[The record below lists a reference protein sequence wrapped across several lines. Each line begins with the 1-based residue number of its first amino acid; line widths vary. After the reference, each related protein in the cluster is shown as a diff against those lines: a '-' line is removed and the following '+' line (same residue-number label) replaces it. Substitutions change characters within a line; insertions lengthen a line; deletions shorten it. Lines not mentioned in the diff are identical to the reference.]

1 MSTEDRDHKQAG
13 KHHQTTAEIEQEL
26 RQVNAAKLDPAQFQP
41 LYDKYYKPIF
51 VFIFRRTGNEDL
63 TSDLASQV
71 FLRALINIKKY
82 EHRGLPFSA
91 WLFRIAF
98 NEVNMFFRKTNAQ
111 RVVSI
116 DTTKINS
123 IAAEAELEST
133 SETDKLLMT
142 CIAELPADAIQVIEL
157 RYFESRSFNEVA
169 RLLGISESNAKVK
182 VYRILDKL
190 KQIILKK
197 KK

>member
-1 MSTEDRDHKQAG
+1 MSTEDKGDQQAG
-13 KHHQTTAEIEQEL
+13 KHHQSAAEIEQEL
-26 RQVNAAKLDPAQFQP
+26 RHVNAAKLDPEQFQP

-51 VFIFRRTGNEDL
+51 IFIFRRTGNEDL

-98 NEVNMFFRKTNAQ
+98 NEVNMFFRKTNTQ

-116 DTTKINS
+116 DTTKMNS

-133 SETDKLLMT
+133 AETDKLLMD
-142 CIAELPADAIQVIEL
+142 CIAELPSDAIQVIEL

-169 RLLGISESNAKVK
+169 RLLGISENNAKVK
-182 VYRILDKL
+182 VYRILEKL

>member
-1 MSTEDRDHKQAG
+1 MSIEDKGHQHAG
-13 KHHQTTAEIEQEL
+13 KHHQSAPEIEQEL
-26 RQVNAAKLDPAQFQP
+26 RQINAAKLDPAQFQP
-41 LYDKYYKPIF
+41 LYDKYYKPIYI
-51 VFIFRRTGNEDL
+51 FIFRRTGNEDL
-63 TSDLASQV
+63 TSDLTSQV

-98 NEVNMFFRKTNAQ
+98 NEVNMFFRKTNTQ
-111 RVVSI
+111 RVISI

-123 IAAEAELEST
+123 IAVEAELEST
-133 SETDKLLMT
+133 AETDKLLMD
-142 CIAELPADAIQVIEL
+142 CIAELSADAIQVIEL

-182 VYRILDKL
+182 VYRILEKL
-190 KQIILKK
+190 KRIILKK